1 MAIKPRAFKV
11 ATTEVTLLTETLV
24 LGGHPTKGTGIS
36 QLDDDLQDA
45 RGTDLELIQQSRHA
59 HVDVGVN
66 SEVPAQPIASS
77 LVRV

>member
-1 MAIKPRAFKV
+1 MLDEHHKKG
-11 ATTEVTLLTETLV
+11 TET
-24 LGGHPTKGTGIS
+24 S

-66 SEVPAQPIASS
+66 NEVSAQPIASS